1 MTNKGSNILEDL
13 EILRLLAKTVPDYV
27 QTLSEEGI
35 VEAAFDLL
43 FAFDEVISLGYKE
56 NVTLQQVP
64 VRRPVVTYDWLP
76 HSLMSVSPRPALVGT
91 TPLAHAA
98 CLQPVEAHI
107 SGSTSAARRSG
118 VFVSHTVNLSAGAG
132 PISAA

>member
-1 MTNKGSNILEDL
+1 MPHWLKPLPASLQALYLLLVTNKGSNILEDL

-35 VEAAFDLL
+35 VDAAFDLL

-64 VRRPVVTYDWLP
+64 VRRPTLQLNPELTDGGHCTSHPCCL
-76 HSLMSVSPRPALVGT
+76 
-91 TPLAHAA
+91 HAA
-98 CLQPVEAHI
+98 C
-107 SGSTSAARRSG
+107 
-118 VFVSHTVNLSAGAG
+118 
-132 PISAA
+132 

>member
-1 MTNKGSNILEDL
+1 MPPWLRLLRAPLQALYLLLVTNKGSNILEDL

-56 NVTLQQVP
+56 NVTLQQVL
-64 VRRPVVTYDWLP
+64 VR
-76 HSLMSVSPRPALVGT
+76 
-91 TPLAHAA
+91 
-98 CLQPVEAHI
+98 
-107 SGSTSAARRSG
+107 
-118 VFVSHTVNLSAGAG
+118 
-132 PISAA
+132 